1 MTNDQSPTTSDHNGL
16 LYIETV
22 GCQMNVL
29 DSELVVAAL
38 KQQGYKLC
46 DDPKQA
52 DTVLFNTCSVRE
64 HAEHKIYSS
73 VGRLKYGKRKR
84 PAQVI
89 GLIGCMAQK
98 DQELIFEK
106 APHVDLVVGTGQLAE
121 IPQLVNEARRTRKRQ
136 VAVSLGR
143 KDGSRTEI
151 AASFESY
158 DPLRDPQMRP
168 SPWQA
173 YVRIMIGC
181 DKFCTYCVVPTTRGP
196 EQSRIPSEIAREV
209 DYLAQQ
215 GVKEVTLLGQTVN
228 SYKVEEGGK
237 LHRLS
242 DLLELIHETSGLER
256 IKFVTNF
263 PKDMTN
269 DLLQAVRDLPKVAHY
284 LHVPLQSGCNDVL
297 SRMKRGYTVEDYRDM
312 MSRIREVIP
321 DCAVSSDFIVGFCGE
336 SEESF
341 EKSLATVRE
350 FRFKN
355 SFIFKYSPRPG
366 TRAHELYPDDIPE
379 DVKKRRNNELLNVQ
393 NEITEE
399 DNAEFIGRQVEV
411 LVEGLSKTAQK
422 RIARGEGGE
431 TELQPSLPGWHAG
444 ADLGEGEATTSGSE
458 QLVALDGVSNGK
470 AALAAS
476 DSSEATQDEGRM
488 QLVGRTKC
496 DRIVVFDG
504 NPRLAGTLAEVIVDD
519 VTPTTLVGSIVTR
532 HIQSG
537 SLNLL
542 PILQ

>member
-1 MTNDQSPTTSDHNGL
+1 MDHNGK

-38 KQQGYKLC
+38 RQQGYELC
-46 DDPKQA
+46 ENPREA

-84 PAQVI
+84 PQQVI
-89 GLIGCMAQK
+89 GVIGCMAQK
-98 DQELIFEK
+98 DQGRIFER
-106 APHVDLVVGTGQLAE
+106 APHVDLIVGTGQLAE
-121 IPQLVNEARRTRKRQ
+121 IPRMVDEIRRTRKKQ

-143 KDGSRTEI
+143 RDGSRSDV
-151 AASFESY
+151 AGSFESY
-158 DPLRDPQMRP
+158 DPLRDPTMRP

-196 EQSRIPSEIAREV
+196 EQSRPPRDIQREV
-209 DYLAQQ
+209 LSLADQ
-215 GVKEVTLLGQTVN
+215 GVREITLLGQTVN
-228 SYKVEEGGK
+228 SYQQIQDGIT
-237 LHRLS
+237 HRLS
-242 DLLELIHETSGLER
+242 DLLALIHEAAGIER

-269 DLLQAVRDLPKVAHY
+269 DLLHAVRDLPKVAHY
-284 LHVPLQSGCNDVL
+284 LHVPLQAGCDDVL
-297 SRMKRGYTVEDYRDM
+297 RRMKRGYTVQEYRDM
-312 MSRIREVIP
+312 MSRIREIVP

-336 SEESF
+336 NEASF
-341 EKSLATVRE
+341 QKSMAAVEE

-366 TRAHELYPDDIPE
+366 TKADELYPDDVPE
-379 DVKKRRNNELLNVQ
+379 DVKKRRNNELLDLQ
-393 NEITEE
+393 THISAE

-411 LVEGLSKTAQK
+411 LVEGPSKHAAS
-422 RIARGEGGE
+422 REAAIALP
-431 TELQPSLPGWHAG
+431 TSNVLPGWHAAADGPPSQPLGIEG
-444 ADLGEGEATTSGSE
+444 ATPAPVTPP
-458 QLVALDGVSNGK
+458 
-470 AALAAS
+470 AAAI
-476 DSSEATQDEGRM
+476 

-504 NPRLAGTLAEVIVDD
+504 QPRLAGSLAEVAIEDC
-519 VTPTTLVGSIVTR
+519 TATTLIGCIVTR
-532 HIQSG
+532 EVQHG
-537 SLNLL
+537 SQDLL
-542 PILQ
+542 PILA